1 MRATFWEAGPDI
13 AVTHTK
19 VRFIFARLK
28 ATRRRLKGGVYVH
41 LLM

>member
-13 AVTHTK
+13 AVAHTK

-28 ATRRRLKGGVYVH
+28 ATRRLKGGVYVH